1 MKYIPGLIFKNLLTS
16 ALLDLPFALL
26 GGLAFHTLGVKT
38 ALATAFICAM
48 LGSLTIILFS
58 EEHPEFVHYMF
69 SFARGGV
76 KVTFD
81 ICYLA
86 NSTIFP
92 AIFAGAAFGLCNM
105 GAKIATILSPMLAE
119 VPPPVPMIT
128 FTCVA
133 FLAAILSIL
142 LRVSKHH

>member
-1 MKYIPGLIFKNLLTS
+1 MKYIPGNIFKNLLTS

-38 ALATAFICAM
+38 ALTTAFIVAIC
-48 LGSLTIILFS
+48 GSVLIALLS
-58 EEHPEFVHYMF
+58 EDNPEFVHYMF
-69 SFARGGV
+69 SLARGGV

-119 VPPPVPMIT
+119 V
-128 FTCVA
+128 
-133 FLAAILSIL
+133 
-142 LRVSKHH
+142 